1 MSTAREDRIDASVEV
16 DLAELLFDA
25 AQASS
30 DNVFLEP
37 APPDLCPWSAQVEG
51 AKETITSTS
60 FDVSAG
66 PAEQDGS
73 GWDAPLPRFT
83 FLSPEPSQ
91 VRDVASRLG
100 LPRFSDAI

>member
-1 MSTAREDRIDASVEV
+1 MSTAREDRIDVSVEV
-16 DLAELLFDA
+16 DLADLLFDA
-25 AQASS
+25 AQASA

-37 APPDLCPWSAQVEG
+37 APPDLCPWSAQVE
-51 AKETITSTS
+51 AVKET
-60 FDVSAG
+60 VASASIDRSSG
-66 PAEQDGS
+66 LAEQDGS

-83 FLSPEPSQ
+83 LLSPEPPQ